1 MRQFLTC
8 DRFASYSDELK
19 RAPSI
24 ESEKIHRT
32 GYGIETGVLV
42 AVQHATTRNNEQ
54 AFDCPGMMNMNTR
67 REFLNV
73 TLKGA
78 TMVAAARFLPEPASA
93 SAMADMAG
101 NTGVAQAAGSDGKGH
116 YKPPVKFG
124 MGGVPLGN
132 EFEVVTDE
140 DAYATI
146 EAAWNAGV
154 RYYDMAPWYGLGLT
168 ERRYGNFLHNKE
180 RSEYILSTKVG
191 KLLKASKT
199 AKNKGYFPFS
209 PSPNDVIYDYTASGV
224 RRSIEDS
231 LQRLGID
238 SIDIAFVHD
247 ISSDNKYLP
256 TPWPEQFEIARKGAF
271 SELTRMR
278 EEGVIKG
285 WGIGVNTP
293 EPIMRLLEVAD
304 PDVCLLASQY
314 SLIDHKN
321 ALNQVF
327 PAARAKNV
335 SFVIG
340 SSLNAGFL
348 SGSPRYNYGKENYKI
363 PAAFIEKRRKLSD
376 VAANHGVDLRTAA
389 LQFSAAP
396 DVASALV
403 VGCRSEQQI
412 LADYT
417 SMQTKIPDEFWA
429 DLKAQNLI
437 EHNAPVPQMAPV
449 GVS

>member
-1 MRQFLTC
+1 
-8 DRFASYSDELK
+8 
-19 RAPSI
+19 
-24 ESEKIHRT
+24 
-32 GYGIETGVLV
+32 
-42 AVQHATTRNNEQ
+42 
-54 AFDCPGMMNMNTR
+54 MNINTR
-67 REFLNV
+67 REFLSI
-73 TLKGA
+73 TLKGV
-78 TMVAAARFLPEPASA
+78 TMVAATGFLPKAASA
-93 SAMADMAG
+93 SDAANTPESTGLAQISG
-101 NTGVAQAAGSDGKGH
+101 NDVKGN
-116 YKPPVKFG
+116 YKPPFKFG

-146 EAAWNAGV
+146 QAAWNAGV
-154 RYYDMAPWYGLGLT
+154 RYYDMAPWYGLGLA
-168 ERRYGNFLHNKE
+168 ERRYGNFLHDKV
-180 RSEYILSTKVG
+180 RSEYVLSTKVG

-209 PSPNDVIYDYTASGV
+209 PSPNDVVFDYTASGA

-247 ISSDNKYLP
+247 ISSDNKLLP
-256 TPWPEQFEIARKGAF
+256 TPWQEQFEIARNGAF
-271 SELTRMR
+271 PELTRMR
-278 EEGVIKG
+278 EEGLIKG

-327 PAARAKNV
+327 PAVRAKNV
-335 SFVIG
+335 SLVIG

-348 SGSPRYNYGKENYKI
+348 SGSPRYNYGKESYEI
-363 PAAFIEKRRKLSD
+363 PAAFIEKRRKLLD
-376 VAANHGVDLRTAA
+376 VAANYGVDLRTAA
-389 LQFSAAP
+389 LQFSSTP
-396 DVASALV
+396 EVASALV
-403 VGCRSEQQI
+403 VGCRTEQQI

-417 SMQTKIPDEFWA
+417 SMQTKIPSQFWA

-437 EHNAPVPQMAPV
+437 EQDAPVPQMAHRT
-449 GVS
+449 